1 MMYCFGL
8 FLVIFLCYFISIF
21 GIVVVNAV
29 NYNKGHEGR
38 LIDDLLV
45 NNKYSKLERPV
56 YDEAE
61 ALNITF
67 KVELQQVIDLDE
79 RNQLLTT
86 NLWLTYAWRDMN
98 LIWDPVCDPF
108 SMYTSNS
115 YLFSKLC
122 SNLKIG
128 LGRATFFLAR
138 VGFGLPILSPGRV
151 RATNFDIF

>member
-1 MMYCFGL
+1 MYGFGL
-8 FLVIFLCYFISIF
+8 FLVILLCYFISIF
-21 GIVVVNAV
+21 GIVYAV

-56 YDEAE
+56 IYEAE

-67 KVELQQVIDLDE
+67 KVALQQVIDLDE

-98 LIWDPVCDPF
+98 LIWDPVC
-108 SMYTSNS
+108 MHH
-115 YLFSKLC
+115 
-122 SNLKIG
+122 
-128 LGRATFFLAR
+128 
-138 VGFGLPILSPGRV
+138 
-151 RATNFDIF
+151 

>member
-108 SMYTSNS
+108 STYVIVLCILINDLFCFVSNFQADYDGINETRIPPDR
-115 YLFSKLC
+115 YLLTYF
-122 SNLKIG
+122 
-128 LGRATFFLAR
+128 GRNFL
-138 VGFGLPILSPGRV
+138 
-151 RATNFDIF
+151 

>member
-8 FLVIFLCYFISIF
+8 FLVIFLCYFISMF

-108 SMYTSNS
+108 SMYA
-115 YLFSKLC
+115 SKL
-122 SNLKIG
+122 
-128 LGRATFFLAR
+128 FEH
-138 VGFGLPILSPGRV
+138 VWP
-151 RATNFDIF
+151 